1 MPAINPQRLLDDLH
15 ALRGFG
21 ANGNGVVRTALSRY
35 LVQDLNSPFRHFLVL
50 GYRTT

>member
-1 MPAINPQRLLDDLH
+1 MYAYLDISL
-15 ALRGFG
+15 
-21 ANGNGVVRTALSRY
+21 VVVHTALSRY